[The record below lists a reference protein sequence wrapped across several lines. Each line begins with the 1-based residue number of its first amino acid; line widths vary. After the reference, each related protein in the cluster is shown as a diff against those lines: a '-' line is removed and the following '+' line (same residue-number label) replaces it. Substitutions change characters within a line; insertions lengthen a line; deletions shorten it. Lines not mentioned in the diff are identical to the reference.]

1 MTYHYLDIIL
11 KRTIQ
16 KPRINNQ
23 ITALELLV
31 IGPDGKNLGVMP
43 FKKALSLASPE
54 SGLDLIEISPNAKPP
69 VARVMSYDKYRYDLE
84 KKAKHE
90 RKAQKTG
97 ELKQIQISAREA
109 AHDLERKVHQ
119 LEKFLE
125 DGHSVEIALWLR
137 GRENYNKD
145 WARQKVN
152 GFLKMINAEHKMLQ
166 EPKFGGRGM
175 TAQITKK

>member
-1 MTYHYLDIIL
+1 MPL
-11 KRTIQ
+11 KE
-16 KPRINNQ
+16 
-23 ITALELLV
+23 A
-31 IGPDGKNLGVMP
+31 
-43 FKKALSLASPE
+43 FSLASPE

-69 VARVMSYDKYRYDLE
+69 VARVMSYDKYRYELAKKE
-84 KKAKHE
+84 KNE

-137 GRENYNKD
+137 GREKYNKD
-145 WARQKVN
+145 WARKKMN
-152 GFLKMINAEHKMLQ
+152 DFLKMISAEHKTLQ

-175 TAQITKK
+175 TAQVSKK